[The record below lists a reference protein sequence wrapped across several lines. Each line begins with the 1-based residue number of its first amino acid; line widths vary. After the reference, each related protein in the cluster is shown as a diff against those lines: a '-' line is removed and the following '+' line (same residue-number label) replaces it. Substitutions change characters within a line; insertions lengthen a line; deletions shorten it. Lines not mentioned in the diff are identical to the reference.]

1 MEYLVHVS
9 LPDIPPGLKIVSINI
24 PAAIKAKQA
33 DPAALPGNWHQYPPP
48 FELADFGTKWV
59 EGGQGLLLRVPS
71 AVIEH
76 EFNILINPQ
85 HPDMKHVKIKSV
97 EDFMYDERLHQAGK

>member
-9 LPDIPPGLKIVSINI
+9 LPDIPAGLRIVSIGI
-24 PAAIKAKQA
+24 PAAMKAKQVEPS
-33 DPAALPGNWHQYPPP
+33 DLPRNWHEYPPP

-59 EGGQGLLLRVPS
+59 ESGQGLLLRVPS

-85 HPDMKHVKIKSV
+85 HPDRKHVKITSI
-97 EDFMYDERLHQAGK
+97 EDFMYDDRLHQAGK